1 MPQIAVTMLRRTDDR
16 PIVTMMIEMIGS
28 PIMGRRIRRSTT
40 SARESEKQSVRRNAQ
55 NQGILYWTTIEKQK

>member
-1 MPQIAVTMLRRTDDR
+1 
-16 PIVTMMIEMIGS
+16 MMIEMIGS